1 MQALQTLV
9 TNSQLVFGSDYPWS
23 NIVSLTTALPDCG
36 FTAPQLNALNY
47 GNGERM
53 AST

>member
-1 MQALQTLV
+1 MQAVATLV

-23 NIVSLTTALPDCG
+23 NITSLTTALPDCG
-36 FTAPQLNALNY
+36 FTAAQLNALNY
-47 GNGERM
+47 ENGERM